1 MSTHIA
7 PAGFHLEEMVENGPG
22 VQPWVCSFEQ
32 RVPKGR
38 LTNWTTSAV
47 PSGLR
52 HIRRSNPKLKHR
64 AIFKSP
70 FGRTSRSVL
79 PAVLTAILL
88 VSQTSWALP
97 KIRVLATGGTIAGAQ
112 SSQAEAG
119 YKSGTFS
126 VDDLIKAVP
135 QLKNIAE
142 MSGEQVA
149 NIGSQTMNHEV
160 WLKLAGRVNEV
171 LSSNEVDGVVITHG
185 TDTMEETAYFLSL
198 VVKSD
203 KPVVLVGSMR
213 PATAI
218 SADGPINL
226 YNGVALAGSPEAR
239 GRGPLVVL
247 NDTIHYAREAQKMH
261 TTHMNTFDSPNRG
274 IAGVMNTG
282 KATFY
287 SYISTRHTTNSDFS
301 VDGLTVSNL
310 PPVEVVY
317 SYANLG
323 SDLIDAL
330 VDKRVK
336 GIVLAGVGDGNT
348 TDAALAALERGAK
361 KGVAVVRSSRT
372 GSGLVDRNVEVNDD
386 KLGFIA
392 GMELSPQKARI
403 LLMLGLTKSS
413 DPKKLQQFFTEY

>member
-1 MSTHIA
+1 MKTRNYKF
-7 PAGFHLEEMVENGPG
+7 PL
-22 VQPWVCSFEQ
+22 
-32 RVPKGR
+32 
-38 LTNWTTSAV
+38 
-47 PSGLR
+47 
-52 HIRRSNPKLKHR
+52 
-64 AIFKSP
+64 
-70 FGRTSRSVL
+70 VL
-79 PAVLTAILL
+79 LTAAL
-88 VSQTSWALP
+88 VLVAAPSLWALP
-97 KIRVLATGGTIAGAQ
+97 RIKILATGGTIAGAQ
-112 SSQAEAG
+112 ASQADAG

-126 VDDLIKAVP
+126 VNDLIAAVP

-142 MSGEQVA
+142 LSGEQVA

-160 WLKLAGRVNEV
+160 WLKLAKRVNEV
-171 LSSNEVDGVVITHG
+171 LRSDDTDGVVITHG

-203 KPVVLVGSMR
+203 KPVILVGSMR

-226 YNGVALAGSPEAR
+226 YNGVSLAGSPEAK

-261 TTHMNTFDSPNRG
+261 TTHMDTFDSPNRG

-287 SYISTRHTTNSDFS
+287 SENTTRHTTKSEFS
-301 VDGLTVSNL
+301 IDGLTVENL
-310 PPVEVVY
+310 PLVTIVY

-323 SDLIDAL
+323 GLVIDAMAE
-330 VDKRVK
+330 KGVK
-336 GIVLAGVGDGNT
+336 GIILAGVGDGNT
-348 TDAALAALERGAK
+348 TDAALAALERAAK
-361 KGVAVVRSSRT
+361 KGVAVVRCSRT
-372 GSGLVDRNVEVNDD
+372 GSGLVDRNVEINDD

-403 LLMLGLTKSS
+403 LLMLALSKTS
-413 DPKKLQQFFTEY
+413 DVKQLQRFFNEY

>member
-1 MSTHIA
+1 MKTKTLKSLLTALTLGLVLGTA
-7 PAGFHLEEMVENGPG
+7 PAGF
-22 VQPWVCSFEQ
+22 
-32 RVPKGR
+32 
-38 LTNWTTSAV
+38 
-47 PSGLR
+47 
-52 HIRRSNPKLKHR
+52 
-64 AIFKSP
+64 
-70 FGRTSRSVL
+70 
-79 PAVLTAILL
+79 
-88 VSQTSWALP
+88 ALP
-97 KIRVLATGGTIAGAQ
+97 KIKVLATGGTIAGAQ
-112 SSQAEAG
+112 ASQADAG

-142 MSGEQVA
+142 LSGEQVA

-160 WLKLAGRVNEV
+160 WLKLAARINEV
-171 LSSNEVDGVVITHG
+171 LKSDDVDGVVITHG

-226 YNGVALAGSPEAR
+226 YNGVALAGSPEAK

-261 TTHMNTFDSPNRG
+261 TTHMDTFDSPNRG

-282 KATFY
+282 KAFFY
-287 SYISTRHTTNSDFS
+287 SYISTRHNLNSEFS
-301 VDGLTVSNL
+301 IDGLTVDNL
-310 PPVEVVY
+310 PLVTIVY
-317 SYANLG
+317 SYANFGGLV
-323 SDLIDAL
+323 IDAM
-330 VDKRVK
+330 VEKGVK

-348 TDAALAALERGAK
+348 TDAALAALEKAAK

-403 LLMLGLTKSS
+403 LLMLGLTKTS
-413 DPKKLQQFFTEY
+413 DVKQLQRYFNEY